1 MTGYSLEE
9 VLGKTPRILQGPKT
23 ERAILDKLRAALMVW
38 QPILL
43 ELINYRKD
51 GSEFWV
57 EMSIVPVTDQSGGY
71 THWVSIKR
79 DITERKAAE
88 ALRKSEERYAL
99 AVRGAN
105 DGLWD
110 WNLIANK
117 VYFSA
122 RWKSML
128 GYFENEIGNSPNDWF
143 NRVHPEDTKQVRA
156 EITAHLEGLTPYFE
170 NEHRMLSKDGTYR
183 WMLSRG
189 TAVRDAD
196 GKAYRI
202 VGSQTNITDRRV
214 AEAQLLHNAFHDA
227 LTGLP
232 NRALFVDCLSRAVER
247 GKRREDYLFA
257 VLFLDLDRFKVVNDS
272 LGHSIGDQLLIA
284 IACRLEACLR
294 PKDTAA
300 RLGGDE
306 FTILLEDIEQVRD
319 ASRVAERIQEEL
331 TLPFELSGQEVF
343 TTASIG
349 IVLSTSGYDQ
359 PEDLLRDADIAMYR
373 AKALGKARYEIFNPD
388 MHTRAVARLQLE
400 TALRHAFERQELRIH
415 YQPIVSLESG
425 RLTGFEA
432 LVRWQH
438 PERGLILPAE
448 FIPIATETGLSI
460 SMDWWVLAQACRQ
473 IRVWQEQ
480 FPDNLPLTISV
491 NLCSQHF
498 SQPNLIS
505 HIDQILQETGLDAQ
519 SLKME
524 ITENVIMENAESAN
538 ITLEQLRSLGI
549 ELSID
554 DFGTG
559 YSSLGRLH
567 HFPIN
572 ILKIDRSFVSSIGVD
587 QGNLEITE
595 TILTLAQKLGLD
607 VTAEGVETKE
617 QLAQLRKLKCK
628 YGQGY
633 FFSQPLDT
641 SAAEALIMLKPQW

>member
-1 MTGYSLEE
+1 MTGYSLEEVLGKTPRMVQGPKTDRATLDKVRAALKVWQPVEVELINYHKDGSEFWVELSIVPVADHRGWYTHWVSLQRDITERKRTEERLRLLESVVVNANDAVLITEAEPIDEPGPRIVYANEAFTRMTGYSLEE

-23 ERAILDKLRAALMVW
+23 ERATLDKLRAALTVW
-38 QPILL
+38 QPMIL
-43 ELINYRKD
+43 ELINYRQD

-156 EITAHLEGLTPYFE
+156 EITAHIEGLTPYFE

-202 VGSQTNITDRRV
+202 VGSQTNITDRRI
-214 AEAQLLHNAFHDA
+214 AESQLLHNAFHDA

-425 RLTGFEA
+425 RLTGFE
-432 LVRWQH
+432 
-438 PERGLILPAE
+438 P
-448 FIPIATETGLSI
+448 
-460 SMDWWVLAQACRQ
+460 
-473 IRVWQEQ
+473 
-480 FPDNLPLTISV
+480 
-491 NLCSQHF
+491 
-498 SQPNLIS
+498 
-505 HIDQILQETGLDAQ
+505 
-519 SLKME
+519 
-524 ITENVIMENAESAN
+524 
-538 ITLEQLRSLGI
+538 
-549 ELSID
+549 
-554 DFGTG
+554 
-559 YSSLGRLH
+559 
-567 HFPIN
+567 
-572 ILKIDRSFVSSIGVD
+572 
-587 QGNLEITE
+587 
-595 TILTLAQKLGLD
+595 
-607 VTAEGVETKE
+607 
-617 QLAQLRKLKCK
+617 
-628 YGQGY
+628 
-633 FFSQPLDT
+633 
-641 SAAEALIMLKPQW
+641 